1 MKSIPYASTIG
12 SFMYAQICIRPDLKL
27 TIEMLGRYEINP
39 GIEHCK
45 AVKKALRYLEG
56 TKRSHANIQKI

>member
-12 SFMYAQICIRPDLKL
+12 SFMYVQICIRPYLEF
-27 TIEMLGRYEINP
+27 TTGMLRRYEINP

-56 TKRSHANIQKI
+56 TKKSHANIQKI